1 MQLAVAVAVHQSVSN
16 MARRALRSIVNDVPI
31 KVEMQPIEHK
41 ADKVLSPEELQIQ
54 IEEAR
59 RGKAK
64 VDSKYVGNADGLNHI
79 FEYKYDYAGFLAN
92 IAHIIK
98 KGRE

>member
-1 MQLAVAVAVHQSVSN
+1 
-16 MARRALRSIVNDVPI
+16 MARRQLRSIVNDVPI

-41 ADKVLSPEELQIQ
+41 ADKVLSPEELQLQ

-59 RGKAK
+59 KGKAK

-79 FEYKYDYAGFLAN
+79 FEYKYDYSQFLSN
-92 IAHIIK
+92 MSHIIK
-98 KGRE
+98 NYKAL